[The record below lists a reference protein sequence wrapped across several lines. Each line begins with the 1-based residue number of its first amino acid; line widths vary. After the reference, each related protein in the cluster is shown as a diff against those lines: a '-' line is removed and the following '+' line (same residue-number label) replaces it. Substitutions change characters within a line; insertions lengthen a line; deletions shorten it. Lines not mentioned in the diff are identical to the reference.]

1 MSSEEE
7 KEFLEKIRVRVKSIN
22 LNESILQSKKESEIK
37 LAIKNLLNKYIPEEE
52 EEEDVDQES

>member
-37 LAIKNLLNKYIPEEE
+37 LAIKNLLNKYIPEEK

>member
-1 MSSEEE
+1 MSSQKE

-52 EEEDVDQES
+52 EEDVDQES

>member
-52 EEEDVDQES
+52 EDVDQES